1 MSWIDPDFPKTATAS
16 DLVGRVLGLNPGL
29 FTGPGTNTYLVG
41 RARPILIDTGAGM
54 PEYVPL
60 MDDYLRRRGWKRPER
75 IILTHRHRDH
85 MGGVADLCRRFGDLP
100 VAKMIFKDSGLPAG
114 TADLRDGQ
122 TVEGDEVTLI
132 PIHTPGH
139 ASDHLCFYL
148 KEERALFTGDLI
160 LAGSTSVI
168 PDDDG
173 DLGQYLESLQRVQ
186 ALDVQRIYPAHGPVI
201 EDAQAKIQEYLDH
214 RMLRER
220 QILEAMGAG
229 TRTIPEMVKV
239 IYADISPALHP
250 AAAMSVHSHLRK
262 LKQDGRV
269 GEEVI
274 AGAPSRW
281 ILR

>member
-1 MSWIDPDFPKTATAS
+1 MSWIDPDFPKTATPS
-16 DLVGRVLGLNPGL
+16 DRVGRVLGLNPGL

-41 RARPILIDTGAGM
+41 RGRPILIDTGAGV

-60 MDDYLRRRGWKRPER
+60 MDEYLRRRGWARPER

-85 MGGVADLCRRFGDLP
+85 MGGVADLRRRFGELP
-100 VAKMIFKDSGLPAG
+100 VAKMVFKDSGLPAG
-114 TADLRDGQ
+114 MADLRDGQ

-132 PIHTPGH
+132 PVHTPGH

-160 LAGSTSVI
+160 LGGSTSVI

-173 DLGQYLESLQRVQ
+173 DLGQYLESLRRVQ
-186 ALDVQRIYPAHGPVI
+186 ALDVRRIYPAHGPVI
-201 EDAQAKIQEYLDH
+201 EDAQGKIQEYLDH

-220 QILEAMGAG
+220 QILEALGAG
-229 TRTIPEMVKV
+229 ARTIPEMVRV
-239 IYADISPALHP
+239 IYADVSPALHA

-281 ILR
+281 LLR